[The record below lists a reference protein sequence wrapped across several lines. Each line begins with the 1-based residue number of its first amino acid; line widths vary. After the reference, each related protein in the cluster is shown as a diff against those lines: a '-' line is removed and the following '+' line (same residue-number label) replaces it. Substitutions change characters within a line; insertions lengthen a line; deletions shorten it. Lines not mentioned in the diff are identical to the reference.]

1 MYKMKNLEDWI
12 KEINKLEKKQKSIEK
27 LISKE
32 TDSLILEGLEM
43 LHGYIVEELFEA
55 YCVEAELRVEAELL
69 LRHEESY
76 EPGAGETWKTAED
89 IINNRIKNK

>member
-1 MYKMKNLEDWI
+1 MKNSEDWI
-12 KEINKLEKKQKSIEK
+12 KEIKKLDKERESIDKQ
-27 LISKE
+27 ISKE
-32 TDSLILEGLEM
+32 TNPLVIRAL
-43 LHGYIVEELFEA
+43 
-55 YCVEAELRVEAELL
+55 LRLKDDIDEDWWDACVEAELL

>member
-1 MYKMKNLEDWI
+1 MKNLEDWI

-43 LHGYIVEELFEA
+43 LHGHIVEELFEA
-55 YCVEAELRVEAELL
+55 IQEHDYVI
-69 LRHEESY
+69 RHEESY